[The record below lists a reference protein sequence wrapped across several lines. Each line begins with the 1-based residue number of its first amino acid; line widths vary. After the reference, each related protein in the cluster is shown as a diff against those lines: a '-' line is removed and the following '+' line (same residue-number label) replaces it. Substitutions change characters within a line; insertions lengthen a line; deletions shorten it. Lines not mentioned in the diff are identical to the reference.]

1 MSIYAMLISNY
12 FSYLIYCVK
21 TFVFLI
27 IIIRK
32 VVVIRFSHRTQ
43 YLITTSVD
51 ITFINL
57 TTEYYE
63 QKQLLSK
70 SMSHSNLPRDFFF
83 FFFGKKMFSPIL
95 VDMEGCCNKVFSSQ
109 AMSHC
114 YKLRYLAFG
123 ASQFSPDIHLLFR

>member
-83 FFFGKKMFSPIL
+83 FFLVKRCSPLFWLIWKVVAIRFSHRKQCHIATSFDIL
-95 VDMEGCCNKVFSSQ
+95 PLVPLSFHLTY
-109 AMSHC
+109 MSC
-114 YKLRYLAFG
+114 
-123 ASQFSPDIHLLFR
+123 Q